1 MVDIKK
7 IIQLGLNFFP
17 EKKEKINKA
26 LNMAEQIVGN
36 EPINDVGRAV
46 DILKQNGV
54 QPEFLNKLEK
64 IAESPVAKSL
74 FSLTGINKKSV
85 LHDLNMLKNGYGAAM
100 NNRPYTSNREL
111 PVKDD
116 LAVFKSGLKHFKK

>member
-1 MVDIKK
+1 
-7 IIQLGLNFFP
+7 
-17 EKKEKINKA
+17 
-26 LNMAEQIVGN
+26 MAEQIVGN

-64 IAESPVAKSL
+64 MAESPVAKSL
-74 FSLTGINKKSV
+74 FALTGMNKNSV

-100 NNRPYTSNREL
+100 NNRPYTSNRAL
-111 PVKDD
+111 PAKDD